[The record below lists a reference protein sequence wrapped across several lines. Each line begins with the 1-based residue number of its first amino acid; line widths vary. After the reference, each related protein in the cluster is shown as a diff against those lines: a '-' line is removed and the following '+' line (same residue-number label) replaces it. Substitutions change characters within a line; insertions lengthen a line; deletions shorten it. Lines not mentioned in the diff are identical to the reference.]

1 MMKRFVLGFAAALVA
16 GGLAAAPA
24 VAQEAE
30 EQQLQEAPAQEPGVE
45 YEGVCPPRP
54 EPAQCAPCAQQQ
66 QQAATETTVPVS
78 PHHGLLLMGYIG
90 VNAFPGKG
98 ALDSQAS
105 GVLVGVGPG
114 LRVGG
119 LVGFYATPRFSVN
132 GELGFDFVNTDDPVG
147 YWKTGGRRTA
157 VAISPL
163 FHLAANASSAVE
175 VAVGPK
181 LGLRWMSMSSQSSEV
196 FSSNGTLLGL
206 NAGVFARG
214 GAVMIGGLIS
224 FDVAK
229 FSESC
234 RQLDAVNDYC
244 STNASDIDWEKVVSL
259 SGSILY

>member
-1 MMKRFVLGFAAALVA
+1 MMKRFILGCAAALIA

-24 VAQEAE
+24 LAQEAE
-30 EQQLQEAPAQEPGVE
+30 EQQQQEAPAQEPGVE
-45 YEGVCPPRP
+45 YEGVCPTRP
-54 EPAQCAPCAQQQ
+54 DFAQCPPCAQP
-66 QQAATETTVPVS
+66 QAAVAETAVPVP
-78 PHHGLLLMGYIG
+78 PHHGLLLLGYIG
-90 VNAFPGKG
+90 VNLFPGKG
-98 ALDSQAS
+98 ALDSQTS
-105 GVLVGVGPG
+105 GVNVGVGPG

-132 GELGFDFVNTDDPVG
+132 GELSVDFVNTDDPGG
-147 YWKTGGRRTA
+147 YWRTGGRRTA

-163 FHLAANASSAVE
+163 FHLAASASSAVE

-181 LGLRWMSMSSQSSEV
+181 LGLRWMSISSQSSEV

-224 FDVAK
+224 FDVAN

-234 RQLDAVNDYC
+234 RQLDAINDYC
-244 STNASDIDWEKVVSL
+244 ATNASDIDWEKVVSL